1 MNTKVNIFD
10 QDDINN
16 VLDTIQDHL
25 HSEVEHQISEK
36 GLVETIAL
44 TVIPTLWTEEQK
56 VEALEQVTEGIEGK
70 YKKVLVDIFRVNET
84 IAITDSHIS
93 YIKRVF
99 NKYKH
104 LCDNLTEEIILQ
116 HDLSK
121 YSFLELVGYTAK
133 WVWNLDCPLWQ
144 EALSHHYKHNPHHPQ
159 CYPGQKMP
167 LCHLEES
174 VIDMIACHWERTLNG
189 KEDVTARELINFSD
203 VYLNRYLDEDRQIV
217 RSILQKIGDSEQ

>member
-1 MNTKVNIFD
+1 MG
-10 QDDINN
+10 
-16 VLDTIQDHL
+16 DTIQEHL

-56 VEALEQVTEGIEGK
+56 VEALEQVTEGIDGK

-99 NKYKH
+99 DKYKH
-104 LCDNLTEEIILQ
+104 LCDNLTEEIVLQ

-144 EALSHHYKHNPHHPQ
+144 EALSLQ
-159 CYPGQKMP
+159 SLQLASG
-167 LCHLEES
+167 
-174 VIDMIACHWERTLNG
+174 
-189 KEDVTARELINFSD
+189 
-203 VYLNRYLDEDRQIV
+203 YLGNQAKNQVQEFYLDD
-217 RSILQKIGDSEQ
+217 